1 MFRCALITFWRKELK
16 SGYYSPIQMNSCR
29 TTSSNPERT
38 SHTLTEIVSFKDQE
52 LHLWR
57 NLAANRVEAL
67 LICRQALTFSEQGS
81 SSGIDNTIL
90 TFIETQRASNTSLR
104 GYFPSQ
110 SGCTR
115 IVGLTYGTNESS
127 EATSSSDAKN
137 VENNLTTKRY
147 QQHSM
152 ILKDAFSK
160 VMIELPRI
168 KKDRNELLRTESIH
182 NPFPSL
188 CGWNGRHSSGQDFM
202 GSVLKVAHYVGS
214 VESWLE
220 RGFGK
225 GTNIRKQDISEWRK
239 RNLKGAPYIDE
250 FDTRMSSWYKKFEA
264 KVGKEG
270 AEELLLQPIQ
280 ARIEYVR
287 TEIQR
292 HQNMNDL
299 FGINNMVGGQIH

>member
-1 MFRCALITFWRKELK
+1 MAWTSLFGQLIHFQKHTNTAHLSIIHQDHTSGGKRLLFRRALITFWTKELK

-137 VENNLTTKRY
+137 VENSLMTKRY
-147 QQHSM
+147 
-152 ILKDAFSK
+152 
-160 VMIELPRI
+160 
-168 KKDRNELLRTESIH
+168 
-182 NPFPSL
+182 
-188 CGWNGRHSSGQDFM
+188 
-202 GSVLKVAHYVGS
+202 
-214 VESWLE
+214 
-220 RGFGK
+220 
-225 GTNIRKQDISEWRK
+225 
-239 RNLKGAPYIDE
+239 
-250 FDTRMSSWYKKFEA
+250 
-264 KVGKEG
+264 
-270 AEELLLQPIQ
+270 
-280 ARIEYVR
+280 
-287 TEIQR
+287 
-292 HQNMNDL
+292 
-299 FGINNMVGGQIH
+299 